1 MGILLNID
9 HERFCQAAHKR
20 LWSGEKHVAAY
31 HAAYIETIFE
41 GDGTPTDDTIAAN
54 VRKLRNRPEVKARLQ
69 ELAEYAAKL
78 AGIDAGWA
86 QLKLRDMVEANL
98 DDFLSPA
105 DDDGH
110 RFLTLR
116 EVPREKLAQ
125 LTELHQEETTEF
137 DDDDKARSVR
147 KIRIKL
153 PDKIAALG
161 LMAKIAGWLAP
172 EQRDVSGVMTLEGL
186 VAASMKPKQDAA

>member
-31 HAAYIETIFE
+31 HAAYIETIYE
-41 GDGTPTDDTIAAN
+41 GSSEPTDEVIAAN

-98 DDFLSPA
+98 DDFLGPA
-105 DDDGH
+105 NGDGVRH
-110 RFLTLR
+110 FDIGA
-116 EVPREKLAQ
+116 VPREKLAQ
-125 LTELHQEETTEF
+125 LVELNQEETIEL
-137 DDDDKARSVR
+137 DEDEPARRVR
-147 KIRIKL
+147 KVRLKL
-153 PDKIAALG
+153 PDKIQALG

-172 EQRDVSGVMTLEGL
+172 EKQEHSGQMTLESL
-186 VAASMKPKQDAA
+186 VTQSMRPKQDVA

>member
-9 HERFCQAAHKR
+9 HERFCQAAHK
-20 LWSGEKHVAAY
+20 LIWSGEKHVAAY
-31 HAAYIETIFE
+31 HAAYIETIYE
-41 GDGTPTDDTIAAN
+41 GSGEPFDEAIAAN
-54 VRKLRNRPEVKARLQ
+54 VRKLRNRTEVKARLQ

-98 DDFLSPA
+98 DDFLGPPN
-105 DDDGH
+105 DDGVRH
-110 RFLTLR
+110 FDIGK
-116 EVPREKLAQ
+116 VSREKLAQ
-125 LTELHQEETTEF
+125 LVELNQEETIEF
-137 DDDDKARSVR
+137 DDDEPARRVR
-147 KIRIKL
+147 KVRLKL

-172 EQRDVSGVMTLEGL
+172 EKRDVSGVMTLESV
-186 VAASMKPKQDAA
+186 VAASMKQKQDAA